1 MKIIDKQLTD
11 FFTLFVFEAPASKRV
26 IKYEYKDCHQFYL
39 SMPRM
44 RFFAHVNRYSSSFK
58 EITRLTV
65 NFIGSDNSAYPAILP
80 NINQFGDVCMGLGN
94 RYINFELQDDDKL
107 INEIYSS
114 FISTSFTLHGAM
126 LVQFLYF
133 NRWVKEDEQNISVYD
148 DAIIKFFLNWQEKGL
163 EFQNLSFRDKIKKTC
178 LNAYKERMAFF
189 QTHMGLG

>member
-11 FFTLFVFEAPASKRV
+11 SFTLFVFEAPASKRV
-26 IKYEYKDCHQFYL
+26 IKYKYKDCHQFYL

-44 RFFAHVNRYSSSFK
+44 RFFAHVDRYRSSRK
-58 EITRLTV
+58 ITIRTLTV

-80 NINQFGDVCMGLGN
+80 NINQLGDVCMGD
-94 RYINFELQDDDKL
+94 INFDRGALQDDDKL

-133 NRWVKEDEQNISVYD
+133 NRWVKEDEQNVSVYD
-148 DAIIKFFLNWQEKGL
+148 DAIIKFFSNWQEKGL
-163 EFQNLSFRDKIKKTC
+163 EFQNLFFRDKIKKTC

-189 QTHMGLG
+189 QTHMSLG

>member
-11 FFTLFVFEAPASKRV
+11 SFTLFVFEASASKRV
-26 IKYEYKDCHQFYL
+26 IKYEYNDCHQFYL

-44 RFFAHVNRYSSSFK
+44 RFLADVNRYRSCRK
-58 EITRLTV
+58 ITIRRLTV

-80 NINQFGDVCMGLGN
+80 NINKLGDVCMGD
-94 RYINFELQDDDKL
+94 INFELQDDDEL

-114 FISTSFTLHGAM
+114 FISTSFTLSGAM

-163 EFQNLSFRDKIKKTC
+163 EFQNSSFRDKIKKTC
-178 LNAYKERMAFF
+178 FDAYKERMAFF
-189 QTHMGLG
+189 QTHMSLG